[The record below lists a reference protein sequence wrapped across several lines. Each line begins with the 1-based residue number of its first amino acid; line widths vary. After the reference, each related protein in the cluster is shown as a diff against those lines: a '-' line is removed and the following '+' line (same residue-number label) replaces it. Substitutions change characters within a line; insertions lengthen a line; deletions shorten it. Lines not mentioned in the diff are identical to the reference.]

1 MADIVVNSS
10 GYRQLDSANLP
21 LANAH
26 NDYHSFVGHAG
37 DDPPPNELLNSE
49 CYNHSIDQITHER
62 TDIKLRQAIDEDE
75 TDSESSA
82 TECLLKGISMT
93 FNLL

>member
-1 MADIVVNSS
+1 MATVVNSS
-10 GYRQLDSANLP
+10 GYRQLDSSSLP
-21 LANAH
+21 FTNPH
-26 NDYHSFVGHAG
+26 NDYHSFVAHAG
-37 DDPPPNELLNSE
+37 DDPPSNELLNSE
-49 CYNHSIDQITHER
+49 CYNHSIEQIAHER